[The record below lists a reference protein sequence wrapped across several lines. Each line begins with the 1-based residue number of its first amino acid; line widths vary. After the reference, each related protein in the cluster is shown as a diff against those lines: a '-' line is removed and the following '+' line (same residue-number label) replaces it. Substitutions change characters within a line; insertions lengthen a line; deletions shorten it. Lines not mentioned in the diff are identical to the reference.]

1 MVWIPPNV
9 DKRQEL
15 FRRFQVQLAF
25 PNYFGWNWD
34 ALYDLL
40 CDFSWIHEKY
50 ITIIHSDLPMQLE
63 KEDARTYLEILRDAV
78 GSWKTSKEHE
88 LVVLFPMGLYGRIR
102 TLLQK

>member
-1 MVWIPPNV
+1 
-9 DKRQEL
+9 
-15 FRRFQVQLAF
+15 
-25 PNYFGWNWD
+25 
-34 ALYDLL
+34 
-40 CDFSWIHEKY
+40 
-50 ITIIHSDLPMQLE
+50 MQLE